1 MQSEDFELE
10 VFFTPIGDEKVLV
23 VRAVDAEA
31 PTSGKSYNL
40 PTSFS
45 KVGLL
50 ATAVMDLLGEVG
62 AQGAE
67 LFEMSPNSYRQ
78 YKGGQLDEVGSYFR
92 AVLRNQKGQ
101 TSHQVELRAVQ
112 RAQGPPGANLIM
124 AAQMM
129 AIQAQLDRIEDTLA
143 TLSESV
149 SDIMQFLEIQQRA
162 EIEAAIGVLKQV
174 HARARATRDISGTD
188 WGRVV
193 GLEQVLMKQL
203 KGVKYELQNLLES
216 PEFGNTPKDDHQRME
231 RIKPDRVI
239 ELTRYYWLLSDGV
252 RGWNELQA
260 LRKYQEGEL
269 TDMDVSDII
278 SKMKEL
284 RAERESILTAIDRV
298 VSAAKRSKPRGQM
311 EMWLS
316 REGRYRAKKND
327 TSHLRVIAEKS
338 EALENLRIQLHAG
351 LPNPSPPPMLI
362 NAEDDATETRPA
374 IVERAAQDQ
383 ETPR

>member
-10 VFFTPIGDEKVLV
+10 VFFTPIGDDKALV

-31 PTSGKSYNL
+31 PASGKSYNL

-50 ATAVMDLLGEVG
+50 ATAIMDLLGEVG
-62 AQGAE
+62 TQGAE

-112 RAQGPPGANLIM
+112 RAQGPAGANLIM

-149 SDIMQFLEIQQRA
+149 TGIMQFLEIQQRA
-162 EIEAAIGVLKQV
+162 EIEAAIDVLKQV
-174 HARARATRDISGTD
+174 HTRARAARDISGTD

-203 KGVKYELQNLLES
+203 KGVKYELHNLLEN
-216 PEFGNTPKDDHQRME
+216 PQFGNTPKVDCQQME

-239 ELTRYYWLLSDGV
+239 KLTRYYWLLSGGV
-252 RGWNELQA
+252 RRWNELQA

-284 RAERESILTAIDRV
+284 RAERESILTAIDDV
-298 VSAAKRSKPRGQM
+298 VSSAKKSKPQSDWDMLWRM
-311 EMWLS
+311 
-316 REGRYRAKKND
+316 EGRHQAKKKD
-327 TSHLRVIAEKS
+327 PSRLRFIAEKS
-338 EALENLRIQLHAG
+338 EALENLRIELHAG